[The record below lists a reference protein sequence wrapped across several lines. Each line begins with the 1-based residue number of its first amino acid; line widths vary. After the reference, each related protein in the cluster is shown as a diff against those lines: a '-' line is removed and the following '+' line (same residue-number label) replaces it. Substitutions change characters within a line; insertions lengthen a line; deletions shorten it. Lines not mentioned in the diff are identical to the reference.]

1 MTKTVSGGGLL
12 RCLFVTA
19 LVGVARPTLPALAQ
33 GAGAAASQ
41 AAPAVARQSGTV
53 QAISGNSITLAPD
66 SGPEFTIVVQEGAKL
81 LRVAPGQK
89 DLKDAK
95 AIQLGDIQRGD
106 RILVR
111 GTPGALANSMVA
123 SSVIVMAQSDIAA
136 KQARDREEWQKHGI
150 GGLVTSVDSGAGAIS
165 VTTAAI
171 ADKKSVIV
179 HVAPAT
185 TLRRYAPDSVKFDDA
200 QSAPIAAIKPGDQ
213 LRARGTRSEDG
224 SELQAVEIVSGT
236 FRNIAG
242 TVIAADSA
250 SGSLTLQDLATK
262 KPLTVKVTPE
272 SQLRKLPA
280 PIAQRIA
287 MRLKGVAPDVAP
299 APGGLNGPADG
310 SGAVPPS
317 DQLNGQSNGQ
327 PNGQSNA
334 HPKGQQGR
342 GAPGATPG
350 PGGGGMNRGGGTAD
364 FQQIISRMPP
374 ATLADL
380 QKGDAVMLVATE
392 GSSTVPSTVITLLGG
407 VEAILE
413 ASPRNAAST
422 ILSPWSLS
430 SPGEGG
436 ATP

>member
-1 MTKTVSGGGLL
+1 MSMTKTNSWGGPR
-12 RCLFVTA
+12 RCLFVVVA
-19 LVGVARPTLPALAQ
+19 VGVAWPAGVALAQ
-33 GAGAAASQ
+33 NAGVSASQ
-41 AAPAVARQSGTV
+41 AAAAVARQSGTV
-53 QAISGNSITLAPD
+53 KAISGNSITLAPD
-66 SGPEFTIVVQEGAKL
+66 SGPDFAIVVQEGAKL

-95 AIQLGDIQRGD
+95 AISLTDIQPGD

-111 GTPGALANSMVA
+111 GTPGALANSIAA

-136 KQARDREEWQKHGI
+136 RQARDREEWQKHGI
-150 GGLVTSVDSGAGAIS
+150 GGLVTSVDSSAGAIS

-171 ADKKSVIV
+171 ADKKSLTV
-179 HVAPAT
+179 HVSQAT

-200 QSAPIAAIKPGDQ
+200 KPAPIAAVKPGDQ

-224 SELQAVEIVSGT
+224 SELKADEVVSGT

-242 TVIAADSA
+242 TVISADAA
-250 SGSLTLQDLATK
+250 SGTLTLQDLATK
-262 KPLTVKVTPE
+262 KPVTVKVTPE

-280 PIAQRIA
+280 PMAQRIA
-287 MRLKGVAPDVAP
+287 VRLKGGGPDAAPV
-299 APGGLNGPADG
+299 PGTSNGPAPNA
-310 SGAVPPS
+310 GAA
-317 DQLNGQSNGQ
+317 
-327 PNGQSNA
+327 PNGA
-334 HPKGQQGR
+334 
-342 GAPGATPG
+342 
-350 PGGGGMNRGGGTAD
+350 GGMGRGGGAAD
-364 FQQIISRMPP
+364 FQQMISRMPA

-413 ASPRNAAST
+413 ASPNSAAST